1 MAQRELNLTFEAVT
15 SRNSIILVRISI
27 DSSWLA
33 NCQLGY
39 FLRGRLRRALLRLS
53 FGHHLDVDEDAVAC
67 FLAVRLIVVMAG
79 RWIGTATSEGL
90 QTHIQAE
97 FVFLQL

>member
-1 MAQRELNLTFEAVT
+1 MAQRELDLTFEAVA
-15 SRNSIILVRISI
+15 SRNSVILVRVGI
-27 DSSWLA
+27 DTARLA

-39 FLRGRLRRALLRLS
+39 FLRRRLGRALLRLS
-53 FGHHLDVDEDAVAC
+53 FRHHLDVDEDAVAS

-79 RWIGTATSEGL
+79 CWIGAATSEGL